1 VKIKLGGSSFFIKAV
16 LIILFLLLFISACAK
31 EDEII
36 KPTFTPDLPEI
47 ESVPLLVDLDTPAT
61 DKPAPF
67 VLAPTF
73 TPMPTLTP
81 IPTATAAA
89 VTPVVLRSKED
100 FGTDRNPL
108 TGELFDDSSTLDRRP
123 IAVKISNAP
132 AKWVRP
138 QSGLGQADIVFEHVT
153 EGLITRF
160 TAIIYGQ
167 TPEKLGPIRSARL
180 IDLQIPLM
188 YDSALAYSGSSIG
201 VSRKLFA
208 SEFRS
213 SILRTNV
220 SGYFRTGEA
229 KPYEHTLYALP
240 EGLWEALEK
249 RSLNRKPELSGLL
262 TFSTE
267 PPANGDKAGMVRINY
282 RDWTII
288 EWRFNKGSYFRWVDG
303 DRHID
308 ANTDKQIGASNVIV
322 IFADH
327 SLNRSICEHQ
337 SGETCLSYSTEI
349 DLLGSG
355 EALLFRNGFQY
366 DIEWRR
372 SSNNDMLTFHDSVGN
387 PVPLNIGNSWFQI
400 IPNNY
405 PDPVSVS
412 P

>member
-1 VKIKLGGSSFFIKAV
+1 MVLLILILL
-16 LIILFLLLFISACAK
+16 LIISGCAK
-31 EDEII
+31 EEETITL
-36 KPTFTPDLPEI
+36 TFTPDVPEV
-47 ESVPLLVDLDTPAT
+47 ESEPLLVSLDMPAT
-61 DKPAPF
+61 DTAARDTPAPF

-73 TPMPTLTP
+73 TPLPTLTP

-89 VTPVVLRSKED
+89 ATPVVLLNKED

-108 TGELFDDSSTLDRRP
+108 TGELLDDSTNLDRRP

-208 SEFRS
+208 SKFRS

-220 SGYFRTGEA
+220 SGYYRTGEA
-229 KPYEHTLYALP
+229 KPYEHTLYAIP
-240 EGLWEALEK
+240 EELWEVLE
-249 RSLNRKPELSGLL
+249 RRELNRKPELSDLL
-262 TFSTE
+262 TFTTE
-267 PPANGDKAGMVRINY
+267 PPANGEQAGTVKINY

-288 EWRFNKGSYFRWVDG
+288 EWRYNKGSYFRWADG

-308 ANTDKQIGASNVIV
+308 ANTGKQISASNVIV

-327 SLNRSICEHQ
+327 SLDRSICEYQ
-337 SGETCLSYSTEI
+337 SGGTCLAYSTEI

-355 EALLFRNGFQY
+355 EAILFRNGYQY

-372 SSNNDMLTFHDSVGN
+372 SKDHDMLTFYDSLGN
-387 PVPLNIGNSWFQI
+387 PMPLNIGNSWFQI
-400 IPNNY
+400 IPNIY
-405 PDPVSVS
+405 PDPVSIS